1 MGGHGIGIN
10 EGTELGFPDGKIVG
24 TSLGDMDRLELGI
37 NEGNELGLWYVRV
50 LCTTLGTYDG
60 DAVGYLFCST
70 DGTADVKFEGLVLD
84 E

>member
-37 NEGNELGLWYVRV
+37 NEGTEIGLWDGIS
-50 LCTTLGTYDG
+50 LGTKSGTYDG
-60 DAVGYLFCST
+60 DEGGSLYLST
-70 DGTADVKFEGLVLD
+70 DGNTDGKFEGLVLGA
-84 E
+84 